1 MNTSDIYD
9 RIYAGFI
16 AKAIGVRL
24 GAPVEP
30 TIWTLERIEKTYG
43 EVTQYLH
50 DFKNFAA
57 DDDTNGPVYFIRV
70 LRDYGLDFTA
80 EQEGK
85 TWLNYAAEEH
95 GMYWWGGFGRSTE
108 HTAYLNMKN
117 GIPAPA
123 SGSIAT
129 NGAAVAEQIGGQIFI
144 DSWGWMNPGNPKRAA
159 EMSARA
165 ASVAHDGNGLHG
177 ASWVAAAIA
186 QAFVA
191 KSIDEI
197 VGAAMAQI
205 PADSEYARVAN
216 AVIDFHAAHP
226 DDWRACQKMLVADF
240 GYDRY
245 PGVCHIIPNAGVLI
259 MAVLYGEADLPRT
272 AEIATMA
279 GWDTDCN
286 AGNAAAIV
294 GTFQG
299 LEPGWDKYRKPINDF
314 LVTSGVLGTVNILD
328 IPSFARELAVLGQRL
343 EGKAPD
349 PLWVEDFERRG
360 VRFDFDAPGSTHGFR
375 TEGLNR
381 ILLRHSDEV
390 HTTSSRGALEIQL
403 DRLERGQGGR
413 VFYKPWYRQAE
424 FDDERYRPMLTPL
437 ADDGQIVTFKLKL
450 DPWNGDGNLRVVPYI
465 RRAMTQRIEEIG
477 AWLIPASE
485 DWQDY
490 QFAIPDGEGEA
501 IDEIGVLVEYF
512 GRLKFLGRLFLA
524 DFAIGG
530 PGRVVID
537 PRLERLEW
545 GGVTRFTWNRGYFTL
560 EEGRLNVHTA
570 TDADAWTGNA
580 YLRDTRVTARLTPLA
595 GTSHLVSARAQGT
608 SRFYAAGFEAGEAV
622 IVRQDHGT
630 TVLAKAP
637 FAAELGREYR
647 IEFAVIGDKLTLSVD
662 GMALLS
668 ATDGAYR
675 YGMAGVR
682 MASAGRMSIGRLE
695 IEDFA

>member
-1 MNTSDIYD
+1 VNTRDIYE

-108 HTAYLNMKN
+108 HTAYLNLRN
-117 GIPAPA
+117 GIPAPL
-123 SGSIAT
+123 SGAIET
-129 NGAAVAEQIGGQIFI
+129 NGAAIAEQIGGQIFI
-144 DSWGWMNPGNPKRAA
+144 DSWGWLNPGNPQRAA
-159 EMSARA
+159 DMSARA

-177 ASWVAAAIA
+177 ARWVAAAIA

-197 VGAAMAQI
+197 VAAAMATI
-205 PADSEYARVAN
+205 PGDSEYARVAK
-216 AVIDFHAAHP
+216 AVIAHHKAQP
-226 DDWRACQKMLVADF
+226 DDWRSCQHMLIADF

-259 MAVLYGEADLPRT
+259 MAVLYGAGDLPRT

-299 LEPGWDKYRKPINDF
+299 LQPGWDKYRKPINDF

-328 IPSFARELAVLGQRL
+328 IPTFARELVVTGQRL
-343 EGKAPD
+343 NGETPEA
-349 PLWVEDFERRG
+349 LWVEDFERRG
-360 VRFDFDAPGSTHGFR
+360 LRFDFDAPGSTHGFR
-375 TEGLNR
+375 ADGLNR

-390 HTTSSRGALEIQL
+390 HTEASRGALEIQL

-413 VFYKPWYRQAE
+413 VFYKPWYRQSE
-424 FDDERYRPMLTPL
+424 FNDERYRPMFTPV
-437 ADDGQIVTFKLKL
+437 ADNGQIVKFKLKL
-450 DPWNGDGNLRVVPYI
+450 DPWNGDGNLRVVPYV
-465 RRAMTQRIEEIG
+465 RRAMSGSIEEVG
-477 AWLIPASE
+477 SWQVPSTD
-485 DWQDY
+485 DWQRY
-490 QFAIPDGEGEA
+490 EFAIPESSAEA
-501 IDEIGVLVEYF
+501 VDEIGVSIEYF

-524 DFAIGG
+524 DFEVGG
-530 PGRVVID
+530 PGKVTID
-537 PRLERLEW
+537 PKLEKLEW
-545 GGVTRFTWNRGYFTL
+545 GGVTRFTWNRGYFTM
-560 EEGRLNVHTA
+560 EDGRLHVHTA
-570 TDADAWTGNA
+570 KDADLWTGNA
-580 YLRDTRVTARLTPLA
+580 YLRDQRVTGWITPLA
-595 GTSHLVSARAQGT
+595 GGSHLVSARVQGT
-608 SRFYAAGFEAGEAV
+608 SRFYAAGFHDGQAV
-622 IVRQDHGT
+622 ILKEDHGT
-630 TVLAKAP
+630 SVLGSAP
-637 FAAELGREYR
+637 FKLELGREYTVELR
-647 IEFAVIGDKLTLSVD
+647 VIGDKLTLSVD
-662 GMALLS
+662 GKELLS

-675 YGMAGVR
+675 YGMGGLR
-682 MASAGRMSIGRLE
+682 LASAGRMSVGRLE

>member
-1 MNTSDIYD
+1 VNTREIYE

-30 TIWTLERIEKTYG
+30 TIWTLERIQKTYG
-43 EVTQYLH
+43 EVTNYLH

-108 HTAYLNMKN
+108 HTAYLNLKN

-123 SGSIAT
+123 SGSLAV
-129 NGAAVAEQIGGQIFI
+129 NGAAIAEQIGGQIFI
-144 DSWGWMNPGNPKRAA
+144 DSWGWLNPGNPQRAA
-159 EMSARA
+159 DMSARA

-177 ASWVAAAIA
+177 ARWVAAAIA

-197 VGAAMAQI
+197 VDAAMATI
-205 PADSEYARVAN
+205 PGDSEYARVAK
-216 AVIDFHAAHP
+216 AVIAHHKAQP
-226 DDWRACQKMLVADF
+226 DNWRSCQHMLIADF

-259 MAVLYGEADLPRT
+259 MAVLYGAGDLPRT

-299 LEPGWDKYRKPINDF
+299 LQPGWDKYRKPINDF
-314 LVTSGVLGTVNILD
+314 LVVSGVLGTVNILD
-328 IPSFARELAVLGQRL
+328 IPTFARELVVTGQRL
-343 EGKAPD
+343 NGETPD
-349 PLWVEDFERRG
+349 ALWVEDFERRG
-360 VRFDFDAPGSTHGFR
+360 LRFDFDAPGSTHGFR
-375 TEGLNR
+375 AEGLNR
-381 ILLRHSDEV
+381 ILLRHTDEV
-390 HTTSSRGALEIQL
+390 HTATSRGALEIQL

-413 VFYKPWYRQAE
+413 VFHKPWYRQRE
-424 FDDERYRPMLTPL
+424 FDDERYRPMFTPV
-437 ADDGQIVTFKLKL
+437 ADNGQIVKFKLKL
-450 DPWNGDGNLRVVPYI
+450 DPWNGDGNLRVVPYV
-465 RRAMTQRIEEIG
+465 RRGMSGTIEEVG
-477 AWLIPASE
+477 SYQIPSKDE
-485 DWQDY
+485 WHQY
-490 QFAIPDGEGEA
+490 EFAIPDTSAEA
-501 IDEIGVLVEYF
+501 VDEIGVSIEYF

-524 DFAIGG
+524 DFEVGG
-530 PGRVVID
+530 PGKVVID
-537 PRLERLEW
+537 PKLETLEW
-545 GGVTRFTWNRGYFTL
+545 GGVTRFTWNRGYFTM
-560 EEGRLNVHTA
+560 EDGRLHVHTA
-570 TDADAWTGNA
+570 SDADLWTGNA
-580 YLRDTRVTARLTPLA
+580 YLRDQRVTAWINPLA
-595 GTSHLVSARAQGT
+595 GGSHLVSARVQGT
-608 SRFYAAGFEAGEAV
+608 SRFYAAGFDGGSAV
-622 IVRQDHGT
+622 ILKEDHGT
-630 TVLAKAP
+630 SVLAQAP
-637 FAAELGREYR
+637 FKLELGREYT
-647 IEFAVIGDKLTLSVD
+647 IELCVMGDKLTLSVD
-662 GMALLS
+662 GKELLS
-668 ATDGAYR
+668 ATDASYR
-675 YGMAGVR
+675 YGMGGLR
-682 MASAGRMSIGRLE
+682 LASAGRMSVGRLE